1 MEESYDQG
9 VANQV
14 GPELCVVGREAGC
27 EALVGERAGQVWSPE
42 STQLWGA
49 DAVALGGRP
58 HSVHRQREMDGDPT
72 GSKTLSMHGRTSHEN
87 WEIPGLLQQGAG
99 RLLERS
105 GKAEA
110 ARR

>member
-1 MEESYDQG
+1 
-9 VANQV
+9 
-14 GPELCVVGREAGC
+14 
-27 EALVGERAGQVWSPE
+27 
-42 STQLWGA
+42 
-49 DAVALGGRP
+49 
-58 HSVHRQREMDGDPT
+58 
-72 GSKTLSMHGRTSHEN
+72 MHGRTSHEN